1 MKESRCGLL
10 CSQCAY
16 KESTGCK
23 GCTAIDK
30 PFWGESCP
38 VKSCCEGRLL
48 PHCGMCG
55 SFPCRTLEGFAY
67 DPQQGDNGARIEQ
80 CAQWRKEELWPPV

>member
-10 CSQCAY
+10 CSQCAFR
-16 KESTGCK
+16 ESMGCE
-23 GCTAIDK
+23 GCVQIDK

-38 VKSCCEGRLL
+38 VKSCCEEKQLA
-48 PHCGMCG
+48 HCGLCG

-67 DPQQGDNGARIEQ
+67 DAEQGDNGLRLEQ
-80 CAQWRKEELWPPV
+80 CRKWKAEE